1 VESATRVSFLPKI
14 IPRKNEKLL
23 PAHVAV
29 VYVIFCP
36 NPTPPGCRRR
46 RRNRKVSPKKPK
58 GVVGELVAAA
68 TGELVAA
75 AAREQMQH
83 PFPRVERITSVHA
96 GVGPPPATA
105 VVGEQRRAAAGAAAS
120 PSSFAA
126 TL

>member
-1 VESATRVSFLPKI
+1 LQA
-14 IPRKNEKLL
+14 
-23 PAHVAV
+23 
-29 VYVIFCP
+29 
-36 NPTPPGCRRR
+36 
-46 RRNRKVSPKKPK
+46 SPEKPK
-58 GVVGELVAAA
+58 GVAGELIAAA

-83 PFPRVERITSVHA
+83 PFSRVARITSVHA
-96 GVGPPPATA
+96 DVGPPPATA